1 MAWKIILSSAATKA
15 LDKLG
20 REDEQRILRFLE
32 QRVKP
37 LSNPRSIGEALKG
50 SLSDFWK
57 YLVGDYRI
65 IAHID
70 DGLIEILVVRIGNRR
85 EVYKRR

>member
-1 MAWKIILSSAATKA
+1 MAWKITLSSAAIKA
-15 LDKLG
+15 LDKMG
-20 REDEQRILRFLE
+20 REDERRILAFLE

-50 SLSDFWK
+50 NLSDFWK
-57 YLVGDYRI
+57 YRVGDYRV

-85 EVYKRR
+85 DVYKRS

>member
-1 MAWKIILSSAATKA
+1 MAWKITLSSAAIKS
-15 LDKLG
+15 LDKMG
-20 REDEQRILRFLE
+20 REDERRILAFLE

-50 SLSDFWK
+50 NLSDFWK
-57 YLVGDYRI
+57 YRVGDYRV

-85 EVYKRR
+85 DVYKRS

>member
-1 MAWKIILSSAATKA
+1 MAWKITLSSAAIKV
-15 LDKLG
+15 LDKMG
-20 REDEQRILRFLE
+20 REDERRILAFLE

-50 SLSDFWK
+50 NLSDFWK
-57 YLVGDYRI
+57 YRVSDYRI
-65 IAHID
+65 IAHIH

-85 EVYKRR
+85 DVYKRS